1 VETAEKKAR
10 ADTTQVPTWI
20 ILIEG
25 NSSADVG
32 AAGAALT
39 RELQPLL
46 GAGGAQILASAYQL
60 EFCRCKTPWSAG

>member
-1 VETAEKKAR
+1 METAEKKAR

-20 ILIEG
+20 IMIEG
-25 NSSADVG
+25 NSSADVE

-46 GAGGAQILASAYQL
+46 GTAGAQILSSVYQL
-60 EFCRCKTPWSAG
+60 EFSRCKTPWSAG